1 MLVVIAQVLLKESV
15 VGSDLHTCNSCQHLT
30 RKCTS
35 CSDGFAWGNGI
46 MNSFHCAVCVGSVRS
61 WLKLEA
67 PAISEVSAICSWCL
81 QKSVHQLIEKNSLR
95 RSVCVFVAHVCI
107 VSKHRLPGHR
117 YCCTIC
123 HGRTLKCTLCRD
135 YMARGGS
142 NYDNKLCLQCDPFP
156 SLAPSLVASARKF
169 TSATLSVDSKSGVF
183 KTPNNAPNIAT
194 PTPAQHMANV
204 IEHLSTPWAIED
216 AHRALNRES
225 AFRAAA
231 RSCGVIRPFL
241 LLVSMS
247 VAARVRIAAMMGIS
261 LVTSHSF
268 GDEHAESWVI
278 LHSPF
283 IGMQW
288 NRGGGQLSSSGTWY
302 DILRAMQGFTQ
313 QAASIPLKAAASLSL
328 SQCAND
334 ALAEMEISILSSLH
348 VASLQHL
355 SEDVAQR
362 AAVLRV
368 VSEVIQAVGGDPKQA
383 SVVQAGLPRAV
394 LNALAVLA
402 PPDANDGKSQS
413 FQEKLE
419 IVSLFHAS
427 VLHAMQR
434 KGMDISDLALD
445 GMAAAATD
453 AYCREILSSGQY
465 TLLQDLWQDCSS
477 GEVAAQGGAFLGV
490 LVGGPLAVA
499 GVAWLDSRFYLAR
512 EP

>member
-1 MLVVIAQVLLKESV
+1 M
-15 VGSDLHTCNSCQHLT
+15 T
-30 RKCTS
+30 
-35 CSDGFAWGNGI
+35 
-46 MNSFHCAVCVGSVRS
+46 
-61 WLKLEA
+61 
-67 PAISEVSAICSWCL
+67 
-81 QKSVHQLIEKNSLR
+81 
-95 RSVCVFVAHVCI
+95 
-107 VSKHRLPGHR
+107 
-117 YCCTIC
+117 
-123 HGRTLKCTLCRD
+123 
-135 YMARGGS
+135 RGGN

-169 TSATLSVDSKSGVF
+169 SLEKVSVHNKSGVF
-183 KTPNNAPNIAT
+183 KAPNISPMIAA

-204 IEHLSTPWAIED
+204 IEHLSTSWTIED
-216 AHRALNRES
+216 AHRALHRES

-231 RSCGVIRPFL
+231 RSCGVLRPFL

-247 VAARVRIAAMMGIS
+247 VAARVRIGAMMGIS

-268 GDEHAESWVI
+268 GDEHAEAWVI

-283 IGMQW
+283 IGIQW
-288 NRGGGQLSSSGTWY
+288 NRGGGQMGSSGTWY

-313 QAASIPLKAAASLSL
+313 QAASVPLKAAASLSL
-328 SQCAND
+328 SQFADD

-348 VASLQHL
+348 MASLQHL
-355 SEDVAQR
+355 SRDIAQR

-368 VSEVIQAVGGDPKQA
+368 VSEVIQSAGKDVSHA
-383 SVVQAGLPRAV
+383 SVEQAGLPRVV

-402 PPDANDGKSQS
+402 PTPDTGGYKCQS

-445 GMAAAATD
+445 GMVASATD
-453 AYCREILSSGQY
+453 AYCRDILSSGQY
-465 TLLQDLWQDCSS
+465 TLFQDLWQDCSS
-477 GEVAAQGGAFLGV
+477 GEVVAQGGALLGV

-499 GVAWLDSRFYLAR
+499 GVAWSETRIVNVSRR
-512 EP
+512 IHT